1 MCDSCAP
8 RPPSNEQLQRATVLH
23 QRIQQLVKLERR
35 AMRELALGLARMQR
49 DKLYRQLGYAGL
61 VEYGEQGF
69 GFSPSKTRQLA
80 LLGRKLPELPTLDQ
94 ALCGGALGWTKA
106 RTLLP
111 ILTSENEGAWV
122 ERAPAIPNREL
133 EELVCRAEVGDV
145 PPDTDE
151 DWPDLNYVW
160 TRMRLEPLHFE
171 RLMKAVAHIRH
182 ELGDHDLSLS
192 QCLMAMADRVLAE
205 DSLEPSRSE
214 DHELDPDPLEER
226 EHKGEQA
233 TPTHVCSDHAPPVRI
248 IAHRCPSC
256 ERAWTE
262 TPSGPLE
269 LDRREREALESD
281 AETVAGDDAAGT
293 PGHIS
298 RTIPP
303 ATRRAV
309 LIRDRGRC
317 QVPGCRCKQH
327 LALHHILF
335 RSQGGSHHPDNLVT
349 LCWAHHDMLHRGVL
363 KLTCRPDGALRWER
377 GHGEALGLRV
387 SIQGDRAELDHAA
400 LSDFEGPSASWY
412 ALATYFGPLEPLE
425 VDAPRSAT
433 HVCREEGQGS
443 SRPPPLPYPRGQQT
457 IRLGDEQRM
466 APRWMFRNLR
476 V

>member
-8 RPPSNEQLQRATVLH
+8 RPPSNEQQRAAALH
-23 QRIQQLVKLERR
+23 QRIQQLVRLERR

-61 VEYGEQGF
+61 VEYGEQAF

-80 LLGRKLPELPTLDQ
+80 LLGRKLPDLPTLDQ
-94 ALCGGALGWTKA
+94 ALCSGALGWTKA

-111 ILTSENEGAWV
+111 ILTPENEGAWV
-122 ERAPAIPNREL
+122 ERALAVPNREL
-133 EELVCRAEVGDV
+133 EELVCRAEAGDA
-145 PPDTDE
+145 PPDPDE

-327 LALHHILF
+327 LALHHIRF
-335 RSQGGSHHPDNLVT
+335 RSQGGNHHPDNLVT

-363 KLTCRPDGALRWER
+363 KLTRQPDGALRWER

-387 SIQGDRAELDHAA
+387 SIQGDPAELDHAA
-400 LSDFEGPSASWY
+400 LADFEGPSGSWY
-412 ALATYFGPLEPLE
+412 ALGTYFGTLEPFE
-425 VDAPRSAT
+425 VDAPRAAT
-433 HVCREEGQGS
+433 HGCRKEGQGS
-443 SRPPPLPYPRGQQT
+443 STTPPLPYPRGRQT

-466 APRWMFRNLR
+466 APRWMLRNLR

>member
-1 MCDSCAP
+1 
-8 RPPSNEQLQRATVLH
+8 
-23 QRIQQLVKLERR
+23 
-35 AMRELALGLARMQR
+35 
-49 DKLYRQLGYAGL
+49 
-61 VEYGEQGF
+61 
-69 GFSPSKTRQLA
+69 
-80 LLGRKLPELPTLDQ
+80 
-94 ALCGGALGWTKA
+94 
-106 RTLLP
+106 
-111 ILTSENEGAWV
+111 
-122 ERAPAIPNREL
+122 
-133 EELVCRAEVGDV
+133 VCRAEVGDV

-182 ELGDHDLSLS
+182 ELGSHDMSLS

-205 DSLEPSRSE
+205 ESLDPSRSE
-214 DHELDPDPLEER
+214 DHELDPGRGEER
-226 EHKGEQA
+226 EQKGEQV
-233 TPTHVCSDHAPPVRI
+233 TPTQVCSDHAPPVRI

-269 LDRREREALESD
+269 LDRRDREALESD
-281 AETVAGDDAAGT
+281 AETIAGDDSAGT

-363 KLTCRPDGALRWER
+363 KLTYRPDGALRWER

-433 HVCREEGQGS
+433 HVCREVGQGS
-443 SRPPPLPYPRGQQT
+443 STPPPLPYPRGQQT